1 MGKWISIVE
10 PPMGL
15 LDPPERVMGE
25 VQTVNNRKRL
35 AMATTD

>member
-1 MGKWISIVE
+1 
-10 PPMGL
+10 MGL
-15 LDPPERVMGE
+15 LDPPERVMCE